1 MTTVPQSVSA
11 GSGLSSF
18 TPGVESRAGGTPEEH
33 KVGGLLTT
41 PQVFLS
47 SLLILSLGFLF
58 WHWLLRQ
65 HWMSLG
71 APSDWGHAYVIPFI
85 SLYLLWREREAIVR
99 TRVVTFWPGIL
110 PFLLGIG
117 AYFISVVVIK
127 NHMIQG
133 LSIVLTIAGLAL
145 WLTGPRMFRILFLPI
160 VYLVF
165 AITISEMVMVKITF
179 QLQLIASQGAGFML
193 GLLGP
198 LMGFVV
204 EVDGNTLTVTPKGGN
219 PIPLNVAE
227 ACSGM
232 RMVIAFI
239 ALAGAVALISAKYWW
254 QRVAVIALALPV
266 AIFMNVIRVAVL
278 GIASTFSGE
287 LAKGDAHMMIGTLLL
302 LPGLMLFLGAVWA
315 LAKIV
320 EEAPTAKKISPL
332 SEVATRGWSALKRP
346 SYLLSL
352 ALMVVFGVG
361 MTAGIHYA
369 GIHLQKKAIE
379 APGNRALIS
388 IPNETPTWKQI
399 GTDKLESAEIEETLG
414 TKNYITRT
422 FVRKGRKPEEP
433 PTELQLHAAYYTGGV
448 DTVPHIPERC
458 FVGGG
463 MTAQHTE
470 IVPLKL
476 DPSLWSLH
484 SGAANAEKAGIYRQR
499 IPNWS
504 PDGAGSSVTLPRD
517 PGAMKLRVTEFTLG
531 ANKSGPRIFAG
542 YLFIAN
548 GGHVSSAEEVR
559 LLAFDLKSDYAY
571 YLKVQFTSRS
581 VKSPEE
587 LAEQASSL
595 MAELLPEIMRC
606 VPDWVEVEAGN
617 YPVKE
622 ESKNAS

>member
-1 MTTVPQSVSA
+1 MTSVSQSAAA
-11 GSGLSSF
+11 GSGLSGF
-18 TPGVESRAGGTPEEH
+18 KPEAESRAGGTPEGER
-33 KVGGLLTT
+33 VGGLLTA
-41 PQVFLS
+41 PQMILASV
-47 SLLILSLGFLF
+47 LLMGLGFLF

-65 HWMSLG
+65 HWMSMR

-85 SLYLLWREREAIVR
+85 SLYLLWREREQIVR
-99 TRVVTFWPGIL
+99 TPIGTFWPGIL

-117 AYFISVVVIK
+117 TYFVSVVVIK
-127 NHMIQG
+127 NHMMQG

-145 WLTGPRMFRILFLPI
+145 WLTGPRMFRLLFLPI
-160 VYLVF
+160 AYLVF
-165 AITISEMVMVKITF
+165 AITISEMIMIKITF
-179 QLQLIASQGAGFML
+179 QLQLIASQGAGLML
-193 GLLGP
+193 GMLGP
-198 LMGFVV
+198 VLGFLV
-204 EVDGNTLTVTPKGGN
+204 EVDGNTLTVTPKGGA

-239 ALAGAVALISAKYWW
+239 ALAGAVALISAQHWW

-266 AIFMNVIRVAVL
+266 AIFMNVVRVAVL
-278 GIASTFSGE
+278 GVASVYEGD

-302 LPGLMLFLGAVWA
+302 LPGLLLFLGIVWA

-320 EEAPTAKKISPL
+320 EESPGNKAPAPGPAVSTN
-332 SEVATRGWSALKRP
+332 GWRAMRRP
-346 SYLLSL
+346 SYLLSI
-352 ALMVVFGVG
+352 AIMVACGAS

-369 GIHLQKKAIE
+369 GIHLRKKPIE

-388 IPNETPTWKQI
+388 VPTETPHWKQV
-399 GTDKLESAEIEETLG
+399 GTDKLESAEVEETLG

-422 FVRKGRKPEEP
+422 FIRTDRKPDQGP
-433 PTELQLHAAYYTGGV
+433 MELQLHAAYYTGGV

-458 FVGGG
+458 YVGGG
-463 MTAQHTE
+463 MTALRTE
-470 IVPLKL
+470 IVPLTL

-484 SGAANAEKAGIYRQR
+484 PGVENAEKAGVYRQR
-499 IPNWS
+499 VPNWS

-517 PGAMKLRVTEFTLG
+517 PGTMKLRVTEFATG
-531 ANKSGPRIFAG
+531 ANKSSPKIYAG

-581 VKSPEE
+581 VHSPEE

-595 MAELLPEIMRC
+595 MGELIPEIMRC
-606 VPDWVEVEAGN
+606 VPDWVEVEAGR
-617 YPVKE
+617 YPPKE